1 MKQSKFILS
10 LALSCLTAVNGMAQE
25 EMGITHS
32 GRPTGQ
38 KQFPIENYQE
48 LENPVK
54 TDLKVWSKVKGTLVS
69 WGSTD
74 IRYKKEVPAMNHV
87 TKKLQINAWKGE
99 RVSAQFA
106 IWGVQDLKKV
116 SFEVSDLIHSSNNYC
131 ISKDKV
137 LKGFVR
143 YVMTDELNKDGR
155 GACGARPNSAA
166 FDSTLVADP
175 IDHLTHE
182 LAIKAHTTQGCWI
195 RVQVPT
201 EVAQGIYTGKVTVKE
216 DGKVINML
224 ELQIKVGKRELPAV
238 ENWKFHLDLWQNPF
252 AIARYHK
259 VTPWSKE
266 HFDSMR
272 PYMEMYK
279 NAGGKVITA
288 SIMHKPWN
296 GQTYDPFETMV
307 TWMKKADGT
316 WFFDYTVF
324 DRWVEFMMD
333 LGINKEITCYSMVPW
348 RLSFQYFD
356 QATNSLKE
364 MKTEPGKPEYN
375 EMWGAMLSSFAK
387 HLKEKGWF
395 DITHISMDE
404 RPEAVMKTTLGI
416 IRKAD
421 PDFKISLAGALHEDL
436 LYELDDYCVALRM
449 KYTEEAKARRKA
461 EGKVTT
467 YYTSCEE
474 PYPNTFTFA
483 DPADSEW
490 FGWYAAKAHLDG
502 YLRWAY
508 NSWVIEPLLDS
519 RFITWA
525 AGDTYLIYPGART
538 SIRFERMTEGIQAWE
553 KIRILREEYQA
564 KGNKGALARIEKA
577 LEVFDENKLDKIPSS
592 EMIRK
597 AEAKLKGLGF

>member
-1 MKQSKFILS
+1 MKKLFLVA
-10 LALSCLTAVNGMAQE
+10 LAAFASSFVYAQGDE
-25 EMGITHS
+25 GITHT
-32 GRPTGQ
+32 GRRTGQ
-38 KQFPIENYQE
+38 KPFPIKSYVE
-48 LENPVK
+48 LDNPVK
-54 TDLKVWSKVKGTLVS
+54 TDLTLWKKVKGTYVS

-74 IRYKKEVPAMNHV
+74 VRYKKEEPAMTHLTNKFLL
-87 TKKLQINAWKGE
+87 TAWKGE

-106 IWGVQDLKKV
+106 VWGDQPLNNL
-116 SFEVSDLIHSSNNYC
+116 SFEVSDLVHSSNNYH
-131 ISKDKV
+131 IPQSNI

-155 GACGARPNSAA
+155 GGCGARPNSTM

-175 IDHLTHE
+175 IDHLTTE
-182 LAIKAHTTQGCWI
+182 LAVKPYTTQAGWI
-195 RVQVPT
+195 RIQVPRET
-201 EVAQGIYTGKVTVKE
+201 EAGMYTGTVTVKNG
-216 DGKVINML
+216 GKIINELTLKVRVI
-224 ELQIKVGKRELPAV
+224 RRTLPAV
-238 ENWKFHLDLWQNPF
+238 DDWSFHLDLWQNPF

-259 VTPWSKE
+259 VELWSKE
-266 HFDSMR
+266 HFECMR

-279 NAGGKVITA
+279 NAGGKVITT

-307 TWMKKADGT
+307 TWVKKADGK

-333 LGINKEITCYSMVPW
+333 LGITKEITCYSMVPW

-356 QATNSLKE
+356 QATNTLKE
-364 MKTEPGKPEYN
+364 IKTEPGKPEYN
-375 EMWGAMLSSFAK
+375 EMWGAMLSSFAQ
-387 HLKEKGWF
+387 HLKAKGWF
-395 DITHISMDE
+395 NITHISMDE
-404 RPEAVMKTTLGI
+404 RPEEVMKTTLEI

-436 LYELDDYCVALRM
+436 LYEIDDYCVALRM
-449 KYTEEAKARRKA
+449 KYSEEAKTKRK
-461 EGKVTT
+461 EKGMVTT

-483 DPADSEW
+483 QPADCEW
-490 FGWYAAKAHLDG
+490 FGWYAARKHLDG

-538 SIRFERMTEGIQAWE
+538 SIRFERMIEGIQAYE
-553 KIRILREEYQA
+553 KVSILRREYKRERQSG
-564 KGNKGALARIEKA
+564 KLKSLEKT
-577 LEVFDENKLDKIPSS
+577 LQEFDEMKLEKTPSS
-592 EMIRK
+592 V
-597 AEAKLKGLGF
+597 AVNHAKKVVNR